1 MSLPSRRVIRRDR
14 VYYVPIAAEAAR
26 SRSAERT
33 GFAPAARMGRRWAQP
48 EPNRSHDYR
57 VCTYTAWTEQ
67 AKVRM
72 RIPLSGNTKVFAV
85 ASAGC
90 HKPGRSLRADS
101 PLTLARG
108 ASMIDVASRR
118 P

>member
-33 GFAPAARMGRRWAQP
+33 GFASAARMGRRWAQP
-48 EPNRSHDYR
+48 EPNRSLNYR

-67 AKVRM
+67 TEVRM
-72 RIPLSGNTKVFAV
+72 RIPLSATTRGFAWG
-85 ASAGC
+85 SGGC

-108 ASMIDVASRR
+108 ASMIDVA
-118 P
+118 